1 MALSKVILVAALGVS
16 EAAKAAWDGQHGTD
30 PEPTVPSYDNSFN
43 KYPHEKTFGNLKDVA
58 NDEKPTVEDHFSKL
72 FPHKNQDFADDFVSD
87 DDSDNGEWAIAHNYD
102 ETRMAY
108 GEDLAVKEAMD
119 KKAEKAK
126 EEVDDFKPVVLEEKK
141 RVGKVEKQL
150 AKIEKAKDKAADKA
164 AKIFDKKNYEAEV
177 AEAKDEMEEDKALL
191 RGTEKQQKLDKK
203 EVEKQQEAVKKAE
216 DAVDADL
223 KKKLKEAAE
232 KVEDAE
238 ESEKESKEA
247 AVKLQG
253 QLKDAKKHAN
263 DMVKTLAEEEAKFKE
278 AEETLRQFRNGEHPS
293 QSLMQ
298 EETETETAVPQKSS
312 WWPF

>member
-1 MALSKVILVAALGVS
+1 LVAGLAVS

-30 PEPTVPSYDNSFN
+30 PEPSVPSYDNSFN
-43 KYPHEKTFGNLKDVA
+43 KYPHEKTFGNLKDVK
-58 NDEKPTVEDHFSKL
+58 NDEDPTVKDHFSKL
-72 FPHKNQDFADDFVSD
+72 FPHTQPNQDFVDDFVSD
-87 DDSDNGEWAIAHNYD
+87 DNADNGEWAIAHNYD

-108 GEDLAVKEAMD
+108 GEDLAIKDAKE

-126 EEVDDFKPVVLEEKK
+126 EEVDTFKPVVLKEKK
-141 RVGKVEKQL
+141 RVTKVEKQL
-150 AKIEKAKDKAADKA
+150 AKLEKAKDKAADKA

-177 AEAKDEMEEDKALL
+177 AEAKDEIEEDKALL

-203 EVEKQQEAVKKAE
+203 QVDEQQEAVKKAE
-216 DAVDADL
+216 DGVDADL

-232 KVEDAE
+232 KVEEAKK
-238 ESEKESKEA
+238 SEKASKEDA
-247 AVKLQG
+247 AKLQG

-263 DMVKTLAEEEAKFKE
+263 DMMKTLAEEEAKFKE
-278 AEETLRQFRNGEHPS
+278 AEETLRKFRNGEHPS

-298 EETETETAVPQKSS
+298 EDAAAAAVPEKSS